1 MRDCFS
7 VKATLCQNITVHIST
22 KKTVSA
28 LCMDQACSPLCCGV
42 DQQYIGYS
50 CVVNSNEGCD
60 CDVQVPRP
68 VTRRTSSVTM
78 GTASP
83 VVGSATSTMTARM
96 AVMNSVAVSDD
107 S

>member
-7 VKATLCQNITVHIST
+7 VKATLRQNITVHIST
-22 KKTVSA
+22 KTVSV
-28 LCMDQACSPLCCGV
+28 LCVDQACFPSYCGV
-42 DQQYIGYS
+42 DQCYIRYS
-50 CVVNSNEGCD
+50 GIVNSNERCD
-60 CDVQVPRP
+60 CDVQAPRP
-68 VTRRTSSVTM
+68 VIQRTSSVTM

-96 AVMNSVAVSDD
+96 AAMNSVAVSDD